1 MPALPQID
9 RFYPYLLSIR
19 AGPNV
24 RGHMSRSLTVGW
36 ERHFSVLAKTL
47 HFDRVLKINDCIA
60 DLDIDIMD
68 AFGWSGTADAFPATC
83 QRVVN
88 SSIFKIASSQVSW
101 APVA

>member
-1 MPALPQID
+1 
-9 RFYPYLLSIR
+9 
-19 AGPNV
+19 
-24 RGHMSRSLTVGW
+24 MSRSLTVGW

-88 SSIFKIASSQVSW
+88 SSIFYDSFFSGQLGTCRLTASARFMRKRVGRLLKANELPWS
-101 APVA
+101 